1 MNRSR
6 TFSFDGTAGTYFESW
21 LIGWLLTLVTFGIAY
36 PWAFCR
42 LQRWKTEHTGVE
54 GRRLVFTGTG
64 GDLFGYSLKW
74 FILSALT
81 IGIYTFWAV
90 PEFNKWITEHTDFE
104 PLPFIPNP
112 LMEQPDA
119 PQEPQATTAADD
131 IGRARDM
138 EPVV

>member
-1 MNRSR
+1 M
-6 TFSFDGTAGTYFESW
+6 
-21 LIGWLLTLVTFGIAY
+21 
-36 PWAFCR
+36 
-42 LQRWKTEHTGVE
+42 E

-74 FILSALT
+74 FILSVLT
-81 IGIYTFWAV
+81 VGIYTFWAV

-104 PLPFIPNP
+104 PSPFIQNP
-112 LMEQPDA
+112 LMEQPVV

-131 IGRARDM
+131 IGRVRDM